1 MCWQKEALQFAVII
15 DGGSTG
21 TCVDLYAWAHLILGF
36 TFGVW
41 ALYFDF
47 HKFNVI

>member
-1 MCWQKEALQFAVII
+1 MEGGGGGGGGQLGHFHNI
-15 DGGSTG
+15 DPKSIFQN
-21 TCVDLYAWAHLILGF
+21 VLHLILGF

-47 HKFNVI
+47 HKFNAI